1 MAEEGKR
8 EVREKD
14 IEPGIGD
21 IPEKGIYGIS
31 PTIDPDLVEVNS
43 VVPKKEG
50 GVTKRQFI
58 VGAGT
63 AGGLLALT
71 GCVPSPTPTEAP
83 IVTETTGIPP
93 SPTLE
98 IKTPTPEITPSPTV
112 TKEPTATSTEKPTV
126 TPPPEAT
133 PTAKATSTKEPT
145 ATPEPQT
152 SQEYVFVQNTPA
164 CESADEA
171 SCSGFITPGKHF
183 TILKQEGDWLYVR
196 VFQPGI
202 EGSWN
207 WWIKA
212 NETAYTPYTSPTECE
227 VPRWPERTSDRK
239 TGYINYIGNYRPEI
253 RPEGNPIPPHY
264 RWFLF
269 EPYNTYV
276 AKREGRIIEID
287 RENKIITFDLGGG
300 LVVKRRFTDSTFVLM
315 RAHNVYRGMPMSEY
329 EQTGGNIC
337 DLEIGDAAAILHPS
351 EGEGANPSPE
361 GDLWGVFIVQ

>member
-31 PTIDPDLVEVNS
+31 PTIDPDLLEVNS
-43 VVPKKEG
+43 VVPEKEG
-50 GVTKRQFI
+50 GVTRRQFI
-58 VGAGT
+58 VGASAT
-63 AGGLLALT
+63 GGLLALT
-71 GCVPSPTPTEAP
+71 GCVPSPTPPTEPP

-98 IKTPTPEITPSPTV
+98 IKTPTPEITPSPTI
-112 TKEPTATSTEKPTV
+112 TREPTV
-126 TPPPEAT
+126 TPEPSPTVQPSPT
-133 PTAKATSTKEPT
+133 PTKEPT

-171 SCSGFITPGKHF
+171 SCGGFITPGKHF

-212 NETAYTPYTSPTECE
+212 NETAYTSYTSPTECE
-227 VPRWPERTSDRK
+227 IPHWIDRTPDRK
-239 TGYINYIGNYRPEI
+239 TGYINYMGNYGPEI
-253 RPEGNPIPPHY
+253 HEPGYPW
-264 RWFLF
+264 RWVLF
-269 EPYNTYV
+269 EPYNTWV
-276 AKREGRIIEID
+276 TRREGKIIEID
-287 RENKIITFDLGGG
+287 NQNQIVTIDVGGG
-300 LVVKRRFTDSTFVLM
+300 VTVLRRFTENTHVVM
-315 RAHNVYRGMPMSEY
+315 WAHEIYRGMPSDQAR
-329 EQTGGNIC
+329 QTGGNFC
-337 DLEIGDAAAILHPS
+337 DLEEDDAIGILDPN
-351 EGEGANPSPE
+351 EGEAANPSVGPIN
-361 GDLWGVFIVQ
+361 LWGLEIVQ